1 MKAKYR
7 FENSLSLQSD
17 CKLMLSTSPQKP
29 ITNSMKKKFA
39 VIGLADALI
48 AAFALSAT
56 LTYAASFTST
66 SATGSWNTSRW
77 NNSADGPTYSS
88 AFTANN
94 DVSFTSGTYSFAG
107 MGAAINVGNVTLSDN
122 VAVSFASAGSTFATN
137 GTVRTFNLGAGASF
151 NFNGQ
156 AISTAAGTGFNKTGA
171 GTLIM
176 GAGGTF
182 AGGFTLG
189 TGTVVAGGVNAMG
202 SGGALNLNGGILTVN
217 SGSNRDF
224 SGKYTGG
231 ITVGGNVQFGDSV
244 NVSAGTGNMT
254 FSNNMALGA
263 ATRTLTLGYG
273 GNVIFGGVISNTAT
287 NGLTFAATAGGTG
300 RYEITNTANTFT
312 GDLKITGGEARFTG
326 AGSYGNVN
334 NNIILDGGRLATAS
348 ATTYTLAS
356 THAITI
362 GDTAGT
368 SISAVTSGTL
378 TYNGTIADISG
389 KTGAWAK
396 QGAGTIALG
405 GVSTYT
411 GATAINNGILQ
422 LTTGNDRLPTGT
434 VVSLGQAS
442 STNLGTLDLNGRNQQ
457 IAGLQSVTGTN
468 AGSSTNVVTSSTAA
482 TLTIDS
488 TGNYTYSAG
497 TAANSGVI
505 SGAISLLKK
514 GSGTQTLGG
523 TNTYTGSTLVSA
535 GSLFLNGS
543 LANTSSTSVSANA
556 TLAANGTIANGV
568 SIASSGRM
576 AIGADDTTSTLGSVT
591 IGSMALSGALE
602 FGATGTL
609 SYDKLI
615 STGALAVTGGTIAFK
630 TSGYT
635 VTYNTSFD
643 IVDFG
648 SFTGTPTF
656 DFSGASVQQYGA
668 WDTSAFASTGVISY
682 VPEPSS
688 SLMLGTFGSLALLRR
703 RR

>member
-1 MKAKYR
+1 MKAKYL
-7 FENSLSLQSD
+7 FENSRTLQSD
-17 CKLMLSTSPQKP
+17 RKLMLSTSPQKP
-29 ITNSMKKKFA
+29 MTNSMKKKFA

-77 NNSADGPTYSS
+77 NNSADGPTYTS

-107 MGAAINVGNVTLSDN
+107 MGATINVGNITLSDN

-137 GTVRTFNLGAGASF
+137 GSVRTFNLGTGASF
-151 NFNGQ
+151 NFSNNQ

-217 SGSNRDF
+217 SGTSRDF

-254 FSNNMALGA
+254 FSNNIALGA

-287 NGLTFAATAGGTG
+287 NGLTFAATSGGTG
-300 RYEITNTANTFT
+300 RFDITNTANTFT
-312 GDLKITGGEARFTG
+312 GDLKITGGEVRFTG

-334 NNIILDGGRLATAS
+334 NNIIIDGGRLATTS
-348 ATTYTLAS
+348 GTTYTLAS

-368 SISAVTSGTL
+368 SISAVSSGTL

-396 QGAGTIALG
+396 QGAGTLALG

-434 VVSLGQAS
+434 VVSLGQAA
-442 STNLGTLDLNGRNQQ
+442 STNLGTLDLNGRSQQ

-468 AGSSTNVVTSSTAA
+468 AGANTNVVTSSTAA

-488 TGNYTYSAG
+488 TSNYTYSAG

-523 TNTYTGSTLVSA
+523 ANTYTGSTSVSA

-543 LANTSSTSVSANA
+543 LTNTSSTSVSANA
-556 TLAANGTIANGV
+556 TLAVNGTIANGV
-568 SIASSGRM
+568 SIASSGKM
-576 AIGADDTTSTLGSVT
+576 AIGADDAVSTLGSVT
-591 IGSMALSGALE
+591 VGSMALSGSLE
-602 FGATGTL
+602 FGAGALT
-609 SYDKLI
+609 YDKLI
-615 STGALAVTGGTIAFK
+615 STGALAVTSGTIAFK

-635 VTYNTSFD
+635 VAFNTNFD

-648 SFTGTPTF
+648 SFSGTRTF

-682 VPEPSS
+682 VPEPST
-688 SLMLGTFGSLALLRR
+688 SLLLGAFGSLALLRR